1 MWCKK
6 GGNGFSL
13 PPEDGSPC
21 PLFLLEKQV
30 PQDLPWYRHTLEGA
44 DEPASHIRAMLTDGS
59 LTIPVDD
66 GRLSLGTW
74 QGIYLFEHRPR
85 PHQRQVH
92 LRCLELS
99 I

>member
-1 MWCKK
+1 
-6 GGNGFSL
+6 
-13 PPEDGSPC
+13 
-21 PLFLLEKQV
+21 
-30 PQDLPWYRHTLEGA
+30 
-44 DEPASHIRAMLTDGS
+44 MLTDGS